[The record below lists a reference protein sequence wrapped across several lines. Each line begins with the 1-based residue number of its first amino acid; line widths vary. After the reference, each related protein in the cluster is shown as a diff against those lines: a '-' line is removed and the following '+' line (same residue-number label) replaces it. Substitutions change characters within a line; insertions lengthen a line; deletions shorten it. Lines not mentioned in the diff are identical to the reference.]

1 LEGYIN
7 DYALGQTAIKLANES
22 NLSDSQALQA
32 TGQTK
37 QEIKDTGNLLIR
49 RANAYPNLFD
59 HQTGFFRGKDSSG
72 N

>member
-1 LEGYIN
+1 
-7 DYALGQTAIKLANES
+7 
-22 NLSDSQALQA
+22 LQA

-37 QEIKDTGNLLIR
+37 QEIKDTGNFLLR

-59 HQTGFFRGKDSSG
+59 HQTGFFRGKDRNG